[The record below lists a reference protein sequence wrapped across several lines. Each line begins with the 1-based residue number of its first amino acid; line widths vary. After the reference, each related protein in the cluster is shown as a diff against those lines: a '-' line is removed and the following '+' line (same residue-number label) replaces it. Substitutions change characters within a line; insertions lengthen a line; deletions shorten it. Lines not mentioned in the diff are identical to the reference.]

1 MSRDFFEEKAGGYD
15 RNTRRVQNV
24 DNISGAIIR
33 TIELQKAM
41 RLMDFGSGT
50 GLLLERI
57 APLVAKITAVDVSRS
72 MNAQLAAKQQRLGCE
87 LEILEIDLET
97 AEIDRT
103 FDGIVSSMTLHH
115 IRDIDALFRKF
126 YRLLAPGGFIALA
139 DLDAED
145 GSFHTE
151 DTGVHHHGFDR
162 KARAFVTAIVVTALA
177 GVAMSAGFRD
187 VTVDSASV
195 VHKPHGDFPVFLLT
209 AYRPGVAS

>member
-33 TIELQKAM
+33 TIELQKTM

-162 KARAFVTAIVVTALA
+162 KALA